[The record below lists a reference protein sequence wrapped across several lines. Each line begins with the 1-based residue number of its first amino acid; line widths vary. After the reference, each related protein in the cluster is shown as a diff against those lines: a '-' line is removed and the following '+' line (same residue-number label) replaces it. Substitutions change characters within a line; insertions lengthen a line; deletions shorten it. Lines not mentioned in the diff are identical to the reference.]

1 MKQHTLTAVLLIRD
15 ENEYLPEWLE
25 WHVAQGVEHFY
36 LYDDSR
42 ESSVAD
48 VLGDY
53 APMCTVRDA
62 NRYRYHL
69 QFEAYIDALRRFGHE
84 TEWMA
89 FIDTDEF
96 LRSVDGTSI
105 TAMLNA
111 MPASAAAVLCP
122 WVVYNANGKMAKTSG
137 KVRERFTQAVEWP
150 LSNPNWKS
158 IVRPALVETMAAHSP
173 IKMSE
178 GAVLVDAHGG
188 SVADKYDLPADKLV
202 VDHYFTKSY
211 EEWVE
216 RLAKGSCDPFSSR
229 KKEWFVELNPDLA
242 EAVAALEAE
251 AEEGEDT

>member
-1 MKQHTLTAVLLIRD
+1 MTKKYQLAAVLLIRD
-15 ENEYLPEWLE
+15 ENEYLPEWLA

-36 LYDDSR
+36 IYDDSR
-42 ESSVAD
+42 ESSVMD

-53 APMCTVRDA
+53 AALCTVRDA
-62 NRYRYHL
+62 KRYQYHL

-105 TAMLNA
+105 TDVLNA

-122 WVVYNANGKMAKTSG
+122 WVVYNANGQTLKMSG
-137 KVRERFTQAVEWP
+137 PVRERFTQTVEWP

-173 IKMSE
+173 LKMSD
-178 GAVLVDAHGG
+178 GAILVDAHG
-188 SVADKYDLPADKLV
+188 VEVEDKHSLPVDKLV
-202 VDHYFTKSY
+202 VDHYYTKSY

-216 RLAKGSCDPFSSR
+216 RLAKGSCDPFASR
-229 KKEWFVELNPDLA
+229 KNEWFLELNPDMT
-242 EAVAALEAE
+242 EVVAAYEAE
-251 AEEGEDT
+251 KGAT